1 MIPNGQLSEANWNQ
15 SQGVLKS
22 LHRSLNME
30 LGGMWMA
37 WNPQI
42 LKLLFDTKK
51 YSDELEDFDLALISH
66 WRDLAESSILKW
78 NNLVNSK
85 PFLAEEMDAWDVVEQ
100 DVLIDDDDR
109 VIREDI
115 SIHVEEMDEI

>member
-1 MIPNGQLSEANWNQ
+1 
-15 SQGVLKS
+15 
-22 LHRSLNME
+22 ME

-42 LKLLFDTKK
+42 LKLVFDTKK

-85 PFLAEEMDAWDVVEQ
+85 PFLAEEMDSWDVVEQ

-115 SIHVEEMDEI
+115 SIHVEEMDEIWVISTTFQNYEE